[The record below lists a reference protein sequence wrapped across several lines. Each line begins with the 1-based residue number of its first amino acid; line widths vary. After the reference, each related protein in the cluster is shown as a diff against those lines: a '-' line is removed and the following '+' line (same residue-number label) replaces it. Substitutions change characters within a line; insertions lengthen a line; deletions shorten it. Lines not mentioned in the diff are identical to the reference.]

1 MANVE
6 NLDTLV
12 KLAEV
17 YKSLVRIKK
26 EETLRVEI
34 KLPSGTILLPKD
46 MYEDIKNVCLSK
58 LNDLTEEIEKL

>member
-34 KLPSGTILLPKD
+34 KLPSGTILLQKD

-58 LNDLTEEIEKL
+58 LKDLTEEIEKL